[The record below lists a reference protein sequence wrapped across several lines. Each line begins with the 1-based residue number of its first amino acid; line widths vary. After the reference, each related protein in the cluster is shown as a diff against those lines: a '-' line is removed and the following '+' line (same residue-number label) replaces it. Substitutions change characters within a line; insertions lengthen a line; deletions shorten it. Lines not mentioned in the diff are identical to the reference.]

1 MSPLQELAVAG
12 LTPKEKL
19 QPSLLDRL
27 TDVRPDVR
35 TSTAGVKVLSME
47 ELRDGVRRDLAA
59 LFNATSLETVED
71 LSDYPNVQKST
82 LNFGMPDLSGKTAS
96 GIDLQ
101 ELERALSRAIHQF
114 EPRLLEETVKV
125 SSDMHDAKSHN
136 VMIAKIEAELWSQ
149 PLPQKLLL
157 RTELDLENGEV
168 KLREED
174 T

>member
-1 MSPLQELAVAG
+1 MAG

-71 LSDYPNVQKST
+71 LSDFPNVQKST

-96 GIDLQ
+96 GMDLQ

-125 SSDMHDAKSHN
+125 SSDMYDAKSHN
-136 VMIAKIEAELWSQ
+136 LMIAKIEAELWSQ

-168 KLREED
+168 KLKEED

>member
-1 MSPLQELAVAG
+1 MNVAG
-12 LTPKEKL
+12 LSPKEKL

-27 TDVRPDVR
+27 TDLRPDVR
-35 TSTAGVKVLSME
+35 TSSGVVRVLSME

-71 LSDYPNVQKST
+71 LTDYPNVQRST

-96 GIDLQ
+96 GMDLK
-101 ELERALSRAIHQF
+101 ELERSLGRAIHEF
-114 EPRLLEETVKV
+114 EPRLLEETVKIT
-125 SSDMHDAKSHN
+125 SDVFDAKSHN
-136 VMIAKIEAELWSQ
+136 TMVATIEAELWSQ

-168 KLREED
+168 QLKEAD

>member
-1 MSPLQELAVAG
+1 VAG

-82 LNFGMPDLSGKTAS
+82 LYFGMTDLSGKTAS
-96 GIDLQ
+96 GMDLQ

-125 SSDMHDAKSHN
+125 SSDMYDAKSHN
-136 VMIAKIEAELWSQ
+136 LMIAKIEAELWSQ

-168 KLREED
+168 KLKEED

>member
-1 MSPLQELAVAG
+1 LAG

-71 LSDYPNVQKST
+71 LTDFPNVQRST

-96 GIDLQ
+96 GMDLQ

-125 SSDMHDAKSHN
+125 SSDMYDAKSHN
-136 VMIAKIEAELWSQ
+136 LMIAKIEAELWSQ

-168 KLREED
+168 KLKEED

>member
-1 MSPLQELAVAG
+1 LAG

-71 LSDYPNVQKST
+71 LTDFPNVQRST

-96 GIDLQ
+96 GMDLQ
-101 ELERALSRAIHQF
+101 ELERALSRAIQQF

-125 SSDMHDAKSHN
+125 SSDMYDAKSHN
-136 VMIAKIEAELWSQ
+136 LMIAKIEAELWSQ

-168 KLREED
+168 KLAEED

>member
-1 MSPLQELAVAG
+1 MAG

-96 GIDLQ
+96 GMDMQ
-101 ELERALSRAIHQF
+101 ELERSLSRAIQQF

-125 SSDMHDAKSHN
+125 SSDMYDAKSHN
-136 VMIAKIEAELWSQ
+136 LMIAKIEAELWSQ

-168 KLREED
+168 KLKEED

>member
-1 MSPLQELAVAG
+1 MAG

-59 LFNATSLETVED
+59 LFNATALETVED

-96 GIDLQ
+96 GMDMQ
-101 ELERALSRAIHQF
+101 ELERSLSRAIQQF
-114 EPRLLEETVKV
+114 EPRLIEDTVKV
-125 SSDMHDAKSHN
+125 SSDMYDAKSHN
-136 VMIAKIEAELWSQ
+136 LMVAKIEAELWSQ

-168 KLREED
+168 KLKEED
-174 T
+174 V

>member
-1 MSPLQELAVAG
+1 LAG

-71 LSDYPNVQKST
+71 LTDYPNVQKST

-96 GIDLQ
+96 GMDLS

-125 SSDMHDAKSHN
+125 SSDMYDAKSHN
-136 VMIAKIEAELWSQ
+136 LMIARIEAELWSQ

-168 KLREED
+168 KLKEED

>member
-1 MSPLQELAVAG
+1 MAQ

-35 TSTAGVKVLSME
+35 TSNAGVRVLSMQ
-47 ELRDGVRRDLAA
+47 ELRDGVRRDLGA
-59 LFNATSLETVED
+59 LLNATALGEIED
-71 LSDYPNVQKST
+71 LSAYPNVQRST
-82 LNFGMPDLSGKTAS
+82 LNFGMPDMSGKTAS
-96 GIDLQ
+96 GVDMK
-101 ELERALSRAIHQF
+101 ELERVLVEAISEF
-114 EPRLLEETVKV
+114 EPRITRESLKINGDV
-125 SSDMHDAKSHN
+125 HDKKAHN
-136 VMIAKIEAELWSQ
+136 TMTITIEGELWSQ

-168 KLREED
+168 KLEEEE

>member
-1 MSPLQELAVAG
+1 LAG

-35 TSTAGVKVLSME
+35 TNTGGVRVLTMD

-59 LFNATSLETVED
+59 LFNATALEVVED
-71 LSDYPNVQKST
+71 LTDYPNVRRST

-96 GIDLQ
+96 GLDLP
-101 ELERALSRAIHQF
+101 ELERSLTTAIHQF
-114 EPRLLEETVKV
+114 EPRLLEDTVKV
-125 SSDMHDAKSHN
+125 SSEAANLKSHN
-136 VMIAKIEAELWSQ
+136 TMVATIEAELWSQ

-168 KLREED
+168 KLQEAEK
-174 T
+174 

>member
-1 MSPLQELAVAG
+1 MAG

-59 LFNATSLETVED
+59 LFNATALETVED
-71 LSDYPNVQKST
+71 LTDYPNVQKST

-96 GIDLQ
+96 GMDLQ
-101 ELERALSRAIHQF
+101 ELERSLSRAIHQF
-114 EPRLLEETVKV
+114 EPRLIDETVKV
-125 SSDMHDAKSHN
+125 SSDVYDAKSHN
-136 VMIAKIEAELWSQ
+136 CMIAKIEAELWSQ

-168 KLREED
+168 KLKEED

>member
-1 MSPLQELAVAG
+1 VAG

-71 LSDYPNVQKST
+71 LTDYPNVQKST

-96 GIDLQ
+96 GMDLQ

-125 SSDMHDAKSHN
+125 SSDMYDAKSHN
-136 VMIAKIEAELWSQ
+136 LMIAKIEAELWSQ

-168 KLREED
+168 KLKEED

>member
-1 MSPLQELAVAG
+1 MNVAG
-12 LTPKEKL
+12 LSPKEKL

-27 TDVRPDVR
+27 TDLRPDVR
-35 TSTAGVKVLSME
+35 TSSGVVRVLSMD

-71 LSDYPNVQKST
+71 LSDYPNVQRST

-96 GIDLQ
+96 GMDLK
-101 ELERALSRAIHQF
+101 ELERSLGRAIHEF
-114 EPRLLEETVKV
+114 EPRLLEETVKIT
-125 SSDMHDAKSHN
+125 SDVFDAKSHN
-136 VMIAKIEAELWSQ
+136 TMVATIEAELWSQ

-168 KLREED
+168 QLKEAD

>member
-1 MSPLQELAVAG
+1 MAG

-27 TDVRPDVR
+27 TDLRPDVR
-35 TSTAGVKVLSME
+35 TNTAGVRVLSVD
-47 ELRDGVRRDLAA
+47 ELREGVRRDLGA
-59 LFNATSLETVED
+59 LFNATALETVVD
-71 LSDYPNVQKST
+71 LSDYPNVQRST

-96 GIDLQ
+96 GVDLE
-101 ELERALSRAIHQF
+101 ELERSLGRAIHDF
-114 EPRLLEETVKV
+114 EPRLLEDTVKV
-125 SSDMHDAKSHN
+125 EIDASDGRSHN
-136 VMIAKIEAELWSQ
+136 LMIATIEAELWSQ

-168 KLREED
+168 KLEEEE

>member
-1 MSPLQELAVAG
+1 VAG

-96 GIDLQ
+96 GMDLQ

-125 SSDMHDAKSHN
+125 SSDMYDAKSHN
-136 VMIAKIEAELWSQ
+136 LMIAKIEAELWSQ

-168 KLREED
+168 KLKEED